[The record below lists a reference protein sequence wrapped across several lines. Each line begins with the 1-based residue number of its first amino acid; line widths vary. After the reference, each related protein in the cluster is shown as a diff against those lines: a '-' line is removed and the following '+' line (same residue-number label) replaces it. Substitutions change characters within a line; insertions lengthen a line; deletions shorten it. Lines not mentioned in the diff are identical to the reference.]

1 MPPKEFGFGPLR
13 NLKEGHGEISVFDKS
28 SVPRNYKI
36 KCLLY
41 SKEFRY
47 CLKGD

>member
-1 MPPKEFGFGPLR
+1 MPPKEFGSGSLG

-28 SVPRNYKI
+28 SVPRNHKI
-36 KCLLY
+36 TCLFY